1 MTQSKESDRALILI
15 DMVVDRVSKDGARAI
30 PGAHELVRF
39 VQGELR
45 YFRERGRPVIFVCT
59 VGADGQMPAILQE
72 LTPRTGEP
80 VVGKRAFSA
89 FYDTGLDEMLPPQSV
104 RRLTLV
110 GVETNTSILLTAAD
124 AWARGYHV
132 VVPEPCVCARD
143 VDDHR
148 FALRQIRE
156 VWPAQSTQG
165 PPNVARPLETEPLEP
180 TSPGTRA
187 PEPTS
192 RP

>member
-1 MTQSKESDRALILI
+1 VTQSKESDRALILI

-59 VGADGQMPAILQE
+59 VGADGVMPTILQE
-72 LTPRTGEP
+72 LTPRTGER
-80 VVGKRAFSA
+80 VLAKRAFSA
-89 FYDTGLDEMLPPQSV
+89 FFETGLDEVLPRQSV
-104 RRLTLV
+104 RRLTLT
-110 GVETNTSILLTAAD
+110 GVETNTSILMTAAD

-143 VDDHR
+143 VEDHR

-156 VWPAQSTQG
+156 VWPSQG
-165 PPNVARPLETEPLEP
+165 PPPPGQRPAEPMEP